1 MVVEGIRL
9 GSCEGLCVRDIQELA
24 MSAADPTPPCVL
36 IAEGDPWVREM
47 LSEMLLSVRCDARLQ
62 VCADGSQALTA
73 LASKPDLIIA
83 ARELAG
89 CDGLDLL
96 RNVRAKGAEL
106 PFILMSNRSDS
117 ASVREALPLH
127 PTAYLSKPLNLD
139 KLRKSLEELLLA
151 VGERIT
157 CPVPPLQPGANLP
170 AYLEQRRATADGGP
184 LFADVQVAIKRA
196 LNPQGLNLKVLEEEV
211 RDDPQI
217 TAVLIAAANSA
228 SLHRDAPVQTLMQA
242 LNKLGSTQSMNLI
255 LGLALKRS
263 ARLSDPLLTQH
274 ATHYWNLSLHTAE
287 YARTLARML
296 ELDQERC
303 YCAGLLHCL
312 GDLAVLR
319 CLQEWRLAG
328 GELDEDR
335 VQLSL
340 NEFGAAFGS
349 ALRTRWR
356 LPLSLRELIAAIYQL
371 GGGVYSREI
380 LALNLAGQLA
390 RLPADQGLEK
400 IASSKTARLLK
411 VGLPELSR
419 LRKVESPEVGPQ
431 EAQTQA
437 DPVNTKPDGLVDG
450 AETENIAP

>member
-1 MVVEGIRL
+1 
-9 GSCEGLCVRDIQELA
+9 

-62 VCADGSQALTA
+62 VCADGSEALTA
-73 LASKPDLIIA
+73 LANKPDLIIA
-83 ARELAG
+83 ARELSG
-89 CDGLDLL
+89 FDGLDLL
-96 RNVRAKGAEL
+96 RKVRAKGPGL

-151 VGERIT
+151 VGEQIA

-255 LGLALKRS
+255 LGLTLKRS

-335 VQLSL
+335 VQQSL

-400 IASSKTARLLK
+400 IASNKTARLLK
-411 VGLPELSR
+411 VGLPELNR
-419 LRKVESPEVGPQ
+419 LRKVENPEVKPQ
-431 EAQTQA
+431 GEEPPAPEAPAST
-437 DPVNTKPDGLVDG
+437 
-450 AETENIAP
+450 

>member
-1 MVVEGIRL
+1 MN
-9 GSCEGLCVRDIQELA
+9 D
-24 MSAADPTPPCVL
+24 ADPTPPSVL
-36 IAEGDPWVREM
+36 IVEGDPWVRDM

-62 VCADGSQALTA
+62 VCADGSQALSA
-73 LASKPDLIIA
+73 LSSKPDLIIA

-89 CDGLDLL
+89 VDGLDLL
-96 RNVRAKGAEL
+96 RKVRAKGPGL

-139 KLRKSLEELLLA
+139 TLRKRLEELLLA
-151 VGERIT
+151 VGEEIA
-157 CPVPPLQPGANLP
+157 CPVPALQAGASLP

-184 LFADVQVAIKRA
+184 LLADVQVAIKRA

-211 RDDPQI
+211 QGDPQI

-228 SLHRDAPVQTLMQA
+228 ALHREAPVQTLLQA

-255 LGLALKRS
+255 LGMTLKRS
-263 ARLSDPLLTQH
+263 ARLSDPLLAQH
-274 ATHYWNLSLHTAE
+274 AARYWELSLHAAE
-287 YARTLARML
+287 YGRTLARML
-296 ELDQERC
+296 ELDEGRC

-328 GELDEDR
+328 GELDEDQ

-356 LPLSLRELIAAIYQL
+356 LPLGLRELIAAIYQL

-380 LALNLAGQLA
+380 LAMNLAGQLA
-390 RLPADQGLEK
+390 RLPAEQGLEK
-400 IASSKTARLLK
+400 VASSKTARLLK
-411 VGLPELSR
+411 LGLPELRR
-419 LRKVESPEVGPQ
+419 LRKVENLEVKPQ
-431 EAQTQA
+431 EE
-437 DPVNTKPDGLVDG
+437 PPL
-450 AETENIAP
+450 AEAEVSS

>member
-1 MVVEGIRL
+1 
-9 GSCEGLCVRDIQELA
+9 

-89 CDGLDLL
+89 FDGLDLL
-96 RNVRAKGAEL
+96 RKVRAKGPAL

-151 VGERIT
+151 VGEQIA

-255 LGLALKRS
+255 LGLTLKRS

-380 LALNLAGQLA
+380 LALNLAGQVA

-400 IASSKTARLLK
+400 IANSKTARLLK

-419 LRKVESPEVGPQ
+419 LRKLENPEVKPQ
-431 EAQTQA
+431 EEMKE
-437 DPVNTKPDGLVDG
+437 PVVEAKGEEPPIP
-450 AETENIAP
+450 EERAPT

>member
-1 MVVEGIRL
+1 
-9 GSCEGLCVRDIQELA
+9 

-73 LASKPDLIIA
+73 LANKPDLIIA

-89 CDGLDLL
+89 LDGLDLL
-96 RNVRAKGAEL
+96 RKVRAKGPGL
-106 PFILMSNRSDS
+106 PFILMSERSDS

-151 VGERIT
+151 VGEQIA
-157 CPVPPLQPGANLP
+157 CPVPPLQPGASLP

-228 SLHRDAPVQTLMQA
+228 GLHRDAPVQTLMQA

-255 LGLALKRS
+255 LGLTLKRS

-287 YARTLARML
+287 YARSLARML

-319 CLQEWRLAG
+319 SLQEWRLAG

-390 RLPADQGLEK
+390 RLPAGQGLEK
-400 IASSKTARLLK
+400 VASNKTARLLK
-411 VGLPELSR
+411 VGLAELSR
-419 LRKVESPEVGPQ
+419 LRKVDNPEVKPQ
-431 EAQTQA
+431 GEA
-437 DPVNTKPDGLVDG
+437 PP
-450 AETENIAP
+450 APEEPAST

>member
-1 MVVEGIRL
+1 MN
-9 GSCEGLCVRDIQELA
+9 
-24 MSAADPTPPCVL
+24 AADPTPPSVL
-36 IAEGDPWVREM
+36 IVEGDPWVRDM

-62 VCADGSQALTA
+62 VCADGSQALSA
-73 LASKPDLIIA
+73 LSSKPDLIIA

-89 CDGLDLL
+89 VDGLDLL
-96 RNVRAKGAEL
+96 RKVRAKGSGL

-139 KLRKSLEELLLA
+139 TLRKRLEELLLA
-151 VGERIT
+151 VGEEIA
-157 CPVPPLQPGANLP
+157 CPVPALQAGASLP

-184 LFADVQVAIKRA
+184 LLADVQVAIKRA
-196 LNPQGLNLKVLEEEV
+196 LNPRGLNLRVLEEQV
-211 RDDPQI
+211 QGDPQI

-228 SLHRDAPVQTLMQA
+228 ALHREAPVQTLLQA

-255 LGLALKRS
+255 LGMTLKRS
-263 ARLSDPLLTQH
+263 ARLSDPLLAEH
-274 ATHYWNLSLHTAE
+274 AARYWELSLHAAE
-287 YARTLARML
+287 YGRTLARML
-296 ELDQERC
+296 ELDEGLC

-328 GELDEDR
+328 GELDEDQ

-356 LPLSLRELIAAIYQL
+356 LPLGLRELIAAIYQL

-380 LALNLAGQLA
+380 LAMNLAGQLS
-390 RLPADQGLEK
+390 RLPAEQGLEK
-400 IASSKTARLLK
+400 VASSKTARLLK
-411 VGLPELSR
+411 LGLPELRR
-419 LRKVESPEVGPQ
+419 LRKVENPEVKPQ
-431 EAQTQA
+431 QEE
-437 DPVNTKPDGLVDG
+437 PPL
-450 AETENIAP
+450 AEGEVSG

>member
-1 MVVEGIRL
+1 
-9 GSCEGLCVRDIQELA
+9 

-47 LSEMLLSVRCDARLQ
+47 LSEMLLSVRCDARLE

-96 RNVRAKGAEL
+96 RRVRAKGPGL

-151 VGERIT
+151 VGEQIA

-184 LFADVQVAIKRA
+184 LFADVQLAIKRA
-196 LNPQGLNLKVLEEEV
+196 LNPQGLNLKVLEEDV

-255 LGLALKRS
+255 LGLTLKRS

-328 GELDEDR
+328 GELDENQ
-335 VQLSL
+335 VQQSL
-340 NEFGAAFGS
+340 KEFGAAFGS

-380 LALNLAGQLA
+380 LALNLAGQLS

-400 IASSKTARLLK
+400 VANSKTARLLK
-411 VGLPELSR
+411 VGLPELNR
-419 LRKVESPEVGPQ
+419 LRRVENPEGKAQ
-431 EAQTQA
+431 ETPPASEEPA
-437 DPVNTKPDGLVDG
+437 SS
-450 AETENIAP
+450 